1 MLEQL
6 DLLEKQFDD
15 LNEKLSDP
23 QVLSDRA
30 QLQRV
35 GRERA
40 RLEPMVRKFREYK
53 EVRAHLDDARASLSD
68 ADLRELAEEEIAAL
82 QPRLA
87 TLEEE
92 LRLALLPRDP
102 QADNNCIMEIR
113 AGTGGEEAAL
123 FAGDLYRMYTRFAQ
137 DKGWKVEP
145 LNVNVADMGGIKEA
159 VFAIEGAGA
168 FGALKYESGV
178 HRVQRVPATEASGR
192 IHTSAATVAVLP
204 EAEEV
209 DIQIDPNDLKIDTYR
224 AGSAGG
230 QNVQKNETAIRITHL
245 PSGLVVTCQDERSQL
260 QNREKA
266 MRVLRSRLLDMER
279 QKREAEQRQMRQ
291 AQVKS
296 GDRSDKIRTYNFPQ
310 NRVTDHRIN
319 LSLHAL
325 EKILDGEVSPLIQ
338 ALQEHEQQELLKSGF
353 TGS

>member
-6 DLLEKQFDD
+6 NLLEKQFDE

-30 QLQRV
+30 QLQRI
-35 GRERA
+35 GRARA
-40 RLEPMVRKFREYK
+40 RLEPIVRKFREFK
-53 EVRAHLDDARASLSD
+53 EVRAQLEDARASLAD
-68 ADLRELAEEEIAAL
+68 ADLRELAEEEIASL
-82 QPRLA
+82 QPRLEK
-87 TLEEE
+87 LEEE
-92 LRLALLPRDP
+92 LRIALLPRDP
-102 QADNNCIMEIR
+102 QADNNCIVEIR

-123 FAGDLYRMYTRFAQ
+123 FAGELYRMYTRYAQ
-137 DKGWKVEP
+137 DKGWKVEA
-145 LNVNVADMGGIKEA
+145 LNASLADMGGIKEV
-159 VFAIEGAGA
+159 VFAVEGAGA
-168 FGALKYESGV
+168 FGTLKYESGV
-178 HRVQRVPATEASGR
+178 HRVQRVPVTEASGR

-209 DIQIDPNDLKIDTYR
+209 DIEIDPNDLKIDTYR

-245 PSGLVVTCQDERSQL
+245 PTGLVVTCQDERSQL

-266 MRVLRSRLLDMER
+266 MRVLRSRLLEMER
-279 QKREAEQRQMRQ
+279 EKREAEQRQMRQ

-319 LSLHAL
+319 LSLYAL
-325 EKILDGEVSPLIQ
+325 DKIMDGSLDPLIEAIQ
-338 ALQEHEQQELLKSGF
+338 QHEQQELLKSG
-353 TGS
+353 TMGQ